1 MEKII
6 KIKLCKVCGNSSEFH
21 KFNGLKCI
29 KCKSKLNNERLKE
42 KQYYKNYD
50 DENKEILL
58 ENVAKYYIE
67 IRKPLKPKALNP
79 VGRPSKK
86 LCL

>member
-1 MEKII
+1 METQI

-29 KCKSKLNNERLKE
+29 KCKSKLNNERLNE
-42 KQYYKNYD
+42 KNYYKAYD
-50 DENKEILL
+50 EINKE
-58 ENVAKYYIE
+58 EFKVHDAKYYLE
-67 IRKPLKPKALNP
+67 VKKPLIL
-79 VGRPSKK
+79 SKK